1 MAGTDHLGL
10 DLLYAAVSKSFGG
23 WLLEPVRKRPD
34 QRGFQVLPRRWV
46 VERTFGWLARHRRL
60 ARDYER
66 LPESSE
72 AMIRLASI
80 HMMLRRLK
88 PS

>member
-1 MAGTDHLGL
+1 VLQL
-10 DLLYAAVSKSFGG
+10 
-23 WLLEPVRKRPD
+23 VRKTVN
-34 QRGFQVLPRRWV
+34 QRGFQVLPHRWV
-46 VERTFGWLARHRRL
+46 VERTFGWLVRHRRL

-66 LPESSE
+66 LTESSE
-72 AMIRLASI
+72 AMIRLATI